1 MITNNEFDDWGQ
13 APQSSENPDGQGG
26 GVDLMQVAMRRK
38 GLIALGVFVGLCL
51 GLLYFAR
58 ATPKYESSAILSIID
73 KSPPAVSGGMQD
85 AFVIQTPAEVHST
98 RITTQQI
105 ILDALELPTADGGPI
120 KSLPSLQGQENK
132 VRTIFDGLTV
142 QPVQE
147 GSEDIALAYRG
158 TNADDCQE
166 ILQAMMQSYENFLQE
181 GRKER
186 GTEVKK
192 WITEEYHER
201 LAQYNTRKE
210 EYRKWREN
218 SDLFIRDDNGM
229 NVHQQ
234 RLMNIESDMYEQE
247 SRNLDL
253 RLQIADIKANIKE
266 GMPARAVLS
275 LARDRHQ
282 DSLDD
287 EKYFDRTIQTETI
300 RQLLIRENN
309 SEQRIVPLLMQDE
322 ELKRRFGE
330 DHPARQSLQR
340 QFEIAANARENHS
353 KLVDGKELIDD
364 PKKTVR
370 AIESLHAK
378 LQQELLAGQ
387 KKVELFQARIKQEA
401 ALGKKMAQDSFRN
414 MSDQEEIQLLKDAY
428 LLVQD
433 KVREVTMADAF
444 GGDDKF
450 LITQLQKAGIGEQVE
465 PSLAKSLAAGSML
478 GFLAGF
484 GLGYLVE
491 MFDKTFRDP
500 QEVSKLLQLP
510 MIGHIPEIT
519 TEAIEGSTI
528 SEVLVAYHQPKSPL
542 AENFRAIRTALYF
555 STAGQQTRVI
565 QTTSPVPGDGKS
577 TLTANLAVT
586 IAQSNK
592 SVLLLDADFR
602 RPTMHKLFGATNQ
615 VGLATVIS
623 GDAEPA
629 QAIQK
634 TEVPNLHIMACGR
647 RPSNPSELLTSPNF
661 ADLLQVLQ
669 DEYDFVLID
678 TPPVLAVTDPG
689 IVSARVDGVIMAL
702 RIRKN
707 GRPGAVRARKIL
719 ADLDAPMLGIVVNG
733 IDHRSGS
740 YGYYSN
746 YRKGYGY
753 NYTYKYGYGQDQ
765 TEQEIGKYYEEPPK
779 SEDAAK
785 LEEAR

>member
-13 APQSSENPDGQGG
+13 ATQSSENPDGQGG

-58 ATPKYESSAILSIID
+58 ATPKFESAAILSIID
-73 KSPPAVSGGMQD
+73 KSAPAIGGGFQE
-85 AFVIQTPAEVHST
+85 AFVMQTPAEVHST

-105 ILDALELPTADGGPI
+105 ILDALDLNDGEL
-120 KSLPSLQGQENK
+120 KSLPSLQGEENK
-132 VRTIFDGLTV
+132 VKTIFEGLTV

-147 GSEDIALAYRG
+147 GSEDIALTYRG
-158 TNADDCQE
+158 TNADDCQTV
-166 ILQAMMQSYENFLQE
+166 LKAMMTSYEDFLQE
-181 GRKER
+181 GRKTR
-186 GTEVKK
+186 GAEVKK
-192 WITEEYHER
+192 WITEEADER
-201 LAQYNTRKE
+201 LSEYQAAQE
-210 EYRKWREN
+210 AYRKWREK
-218 SDLFIRDDNGM
+218 SELFIFDDKGL

-234 RLMNIESDMYEQE
+234 RLAKYEDALFDQKQKNSDIE
-247 SRNLDL
+247 
-253 RLQIADIKANIKE
+253 LQIENIIEGIRDKMSPRALLSAARNRYDIKDDTYY
-266 GMPARAVLS
+266 
-275 LARDRHQ
+275 DRIV
-282 DSLDD
+282 
-287 EKYFDRTIQTETI
+287 ETEQV
-300 RQLLIRENN
+300 RQLMVRETN
-309 SEQRIVPLLMQDE
+309 SEQRAIPLLMQDE
-322 ELKRRFGE
+322 ELKRRYGE
-330 DHPARQSLQR
+330 DHPVRQSLRR
-340 QFEIAANARENHS
+340 QFMIAENSYRQNAQRVSEIQLSEDPEKVKRDLRDILAILRQDLRNGQNILKSLVAEIKRE
-353 KLVDGKELIDD
+353 
-364 PKKTVR
+364 T
-370 AIESLHAK
+370 
-378 LQQELLAGQ
+378 
-387 KKVELFQARIKQEA
+387 
-401 ALGKKMAQDSFRN
+401 ALGQKMAQDSLRN
-414 MSDQEEIQLLKDAY
+414 SSSQEEIELLKGAY
-428 LLVQD
+428 LLVQE

-450 LITQLQKAGIGEQVE
+450 LITRLQRAGIGEQVE

-519 TEAIEGSTI
+519 TEAIEGSSI

-647 RPSNPSELLTSPNF
+647 RPSNPSELLTSPKF